1 MKRLILAT
9 LALLPLTTGTF
20 AQSISTVSPV
30 AVHRAPGPLL
40 GAGPVG
46 LVIAGVCVY
55 WVAKRRRSKAIKS
68 HSQACVT

>member
-1 MKRLILAT
+1 MRQLILAT
-9 LALLPLTTGTF
+9 LALLPLTMGAF

-46 LVIAGVCVY
+46 LAIVGVCVY
-55 WVAKRRRSKAIKS
+55 WVAKRQRRKAIRATHKP
-68 HSQACVT
+68 A